1 MPLMPQSVIIVI
13 TMQYLD
19 KQYRPIMIIIILLKI
34 ELEIVERME

>member
-1 MPLMPQSVIIVI
+1 MPLMPLSVIIVI